1 MAVRYDTR
9 CYFNVRSKVDMSQ
22 LNLPHGCLIYHCSLT
37 ADVFLITS
45 VHSTCCV
52 YLISTGKSA
61 IHLLCSKLEYT
72 PYQVMFSW

>member
-37 ADVFLITS
+37 ADVFFDNVGTQ
-45 VHSTCCV
+45 
-52 YLISTGKSA
+52 YLLCIISTGKSA